1 MFAVTSMKIRSYV
14 VITEDMIA
22 RNLLPLI
29 PEITMKD
36 NFRELAE
43 KMIKYTADESKIR
56 SKNPRIRSKNF
67 FMSIDFE
74 KLNTNMR
81 NDVVYEPFKFID
93 NLFGFNNLISR
104 THEIFH
110 NSLIYTSDKDYLPT
124 WQANSTIPIL
134 NEHTWLGHLGGFEGL
149 RQKGWT
155 IVTVAAIWLGSCLP
169 TSLKI
174 ASSFRPYSSENIPTL
189 DNCISTISANGM
201 SMCMNDL
208 NSTMSIFSTYLEMS
222 YCYSCHL
229 SNSFIL
235 GKGLYSV
242 NIDKLTASTI
252 TDIHLKSVKDNQKK
266 VTIIKV
272 LLIYAGVFNGYPV
285 ICPLHFIIRGATIWG
300 YMESVISKVR
310 STSTLQLLAIKN
322 STKSPLTEMRH
333 VEMVCYKS
341 VMMRCLNSSVSHIDI
356 NNFFSRKTA
365 QLLRELSWNKN
376 NIIGVT
382 VPHPAEIVL
391 KYNIRYNICPRCLT
405 DDKNYILTIGS
416 DFISQN
422 KDLAYI
428 VDGPYLP
435 YLGSVT
441 KEKIQSSVEKLPTNP
456 DPPTN
461 SKQLNYKES

>member
-1 MFAVTSMKIRSYV
+1 
-14 VITEDMIA
+14 MIA

-189 DNCISTISANGM
+189 DNCISTISANGH
-201 SMCMNDL
+201 
-208 NSTMSIFSTYLEMS
+208 E
-222 YCYSCHL
+222 
-229 SNSFIL
+229 
-235 GKGLYSV
+235 
-242 NIDKLTASTI
+242 
-252 TDIHLKSVKDNQKK
+252 
-266 VTIIKV
+266 II
-272 LLIYAGVFNGYPV
+272 
-285 ICPLHFIIRGATIWG
+285 GATIWG

-391 KYNIRYNICPRCLT
+391 KYNIGYNICHICLT

-435 YLGSVT
+435 YLESVT

-456 DPPTN
+456 DPPAIQ
-461 SKQLNYKES
+461 SS

>member
-1 MFAVTSMKIRSYV
+1 
-14 VITEDMIA
+14 
-22 RNLLPLI
+22 
-29 PEITMKD
+29 
-36 NFRELAE
+36 
-43 KMIKYTADESKIR
+43 
-56 SKNPRIRSKNF
+56 
-67 FMSIDFE
+67 
-74 KLNTNMR
+74 
-81 NDVVYEPFKFID
+81 
-93 NLFGFNNLISR
+93 
-104 THEIFH
+104 
-110 NSLIYTSDKDYLPT
+110 
-124 WQANSTIPIL
+124 
-134 NEHTWLGHLGGFEGL
+134 
-149 RQKGWT
+149 
-155 IVTVAAIWLGSCLP
+155 
-169 TSLKI
+169 
-174 ASSFRPYSSENIPTL
+174 
-189 DNCISTISANGM
+189 
-201 SMCMNDL
+201 
-208 NSTMSIFSTYLEMS
+208 
-222 YCYSCHL
+222 
-229 SNSFIL
+229 
-235 GKGLYSV
+235 
-242 NIDKLTASTI
+242 
-252 TDIHLKSVKDNQKK
+252 
-266 VTIIKV
+266 
-272 LLIYAGVFNGYPV
+272 
-285 ICPLHFIIRGATIWG
+285 
-300 YMESVISKVR
+300 MESVISKVR

-391 KYNIRYNICPRCLT
+391 KYNIGYNICPRCLT